1 MNILRVSLAICSL
14 GLVCTA
20 ARAQSSL
27 KLYGVLDA
35 GVVAERGCVGGADC
49 ATTRVSSGVASAS
62 RLGLA
67 GREALGGETAAVF
80 TLEAG
85 ILGDTG
91 RADPNGTLFG
101 RQAYVGLDGRLGA
114 LTLGRQY
121 NLQYLALVEVADP
134 FKGGLAGSARNL
146 VGYTTERY
154 DNTIQ
159 YLSPRRHGLVAGLI
173 YSFGESPYSS
183 AANRAYAATLGYA
196 GSRVNL
202 TVARQRK
209 NNFIAADASMPGLDA
224 SATNTLVAANF
235 KFGAATAYAA
245 YGRNK
250 GAGSSPWDASNP
262 YGALVLSRPSTNS
275 HDVLLGLSVPYGA
288 TTFMAS
294 YIRKDDRDPA
304 NRDANQVAVGMTYAL
319 SRRTDFYASFAK
331 IQNRNGAGYTVGN
344 ATEAGHGDR
353 AVNIGLRH
361 AF

>member
-1 MNILRVSLAICSL
+1 MNILRVALAIFSL
-14 GLVCTA
+14 GPLCA
-20 ARAQSSL
+20 AAQAQSAL
-27 KLYGVLDA
+27 QVYGVLDA

-49 ATTRVSSGVASAS
+49 DTTRVSSGVASAS

-121 NLQYLALVEVADP
+121 NLQYLALVDVADP

-146 VGYTTERY
+146 VGYTAERY
-154 DNTIQ
+154 DNAIQ
-159 YLSPRRHGLVAGLI
+159 YRSPRRHGLIAGVI
-173 YSFGESPYSS
+173 YSFGESVHSS

-196 GSRVNL
+196 NSRVNV

-209 NNFIAADASMPGLDA
+209 NNFIAAASLPGLDL
-224 SATNTLVAANF
+224 SATNTLVAANV
-235 KFGAATAYAA
+235 KLGPATAFAA

-262 YGALVLSRPSTNS
+262 YGALVSSTPSTDS
-275 HDVLLGLSVPYGA
+275 RDVLLGLSAPYGA
-288 TTFMAS
+288 STFMAS
-294 YIRKDDRDPA
+294 YIRKDDHNLA
-304 NRDANQVAVGMTYAL
+304 NRDANQIAVGMTYAL

-331 IQNRNGAGYTVGN
+331 IQNRNGAGYAVGN
-344 ATEAGHGDR
+344 ATEAGRGER

>member
-1 MNILRVSLAICSL
+1 MNILRVSLAIFSL
-14 GLVCTA
+14 GPVCA
-20 ARAQSSL
+20 AAQAQSAV
-27 KLYGVLDA
+27 KVYGVLDA

-49 ATTRVSSGVASAS
+49 ASTRVSSGVASAS

-121 NLQYLALVEVADP
+121 NLQYLTLVDVADP

-146 VGYTTERY
+146 VGYTAERY

-159 YLSPRRHGLVAGLI
+159 YVSPRRHGLVAGVI

-209 NNFIAADASMPGLDA
+209 NNFIAADASLPGLDV
-224 SATNTLVAANF
+224 SATNTLVAANV

-262 YGALVLSRPSTNS
+262 YGALVLSTPSTNS
-275 HDVLLGLSVPYGA
+275 RDVLLGLSVPYGA
-288 TTFMAS
+288 STFMAS
-294 YIRKDDRDPA
+294 YIRKDDHNPA
-304 NRDANQVAVGMTYAL
+304 NRDANQVAVGMTYSL

-344 ATEAGHGDR
+344 ATEAGRGDR